1 MTKAEHLISRA
12 MELLE
17 RGYEAFMK
25 DKALL
30 RLSNESGVDMEIICE
45 IAQYIKCSYTPYIAD
60 KIYKNVEKE
69 YGYSLDDAS
78 VEKCLNDFSE
88 EDKSD

>member
-12 MELLE
+12 MELIE
-17 RGYEAFMK
+17 NGYEAFMK
-25 DKALL
+25 DKALKK
-30 RLSNESGVDMEIICE
+30 LSNETKVDAETIYQ
-45 IAQYIKCSYTPYIAD
+45 IAQYIKYSYIPYITD
-60 KIYKNVEKE
+60 KIYRNLKNG
-69 YGYSLDDAS
+69 YGYSLDDAT